1 MEKGLSGLLQDT
13 YLLFSKEL
21 NFEEM
26 RELENHW
33 MLDVSLVL
41 SLDATRVMESVPKI
55 VHTAFY
61 KLVMPNGNRQE

>member
-1 MEKGLSGLLQDT
+1 MGKGLSGLLQDIH
-13 YLLFSKEL
+13 LLFSKEL
-21 NFEEM
+21 NFET

-33 MLDVSLVL
+33 MVDVSLAL